1 MFEFR
6 KIELNDRDRIN
17 EKLRISDFR
26 GCEYSFANNMA
37 WQRLNDTQICLY
49 GDFYISCSF
58 DGGQPYITF
67 PAGVKTDDDTGR
79 QKYIRLFEKLKDHFE
94 KQGKRLVVSSVTEEN
109 LGWIKEYYKDEIT
122 CEYNRDG
129 SDYIYNSSDLISF
142 AGKKYHGKRNH
153 LKHFYENDWSFEPI
167 SQDNLDECIRFS
179 AAFYNNAGEADFSAM
194 VEQYAINLFFMNMDS
209 LGLKGGA
216 LKADGELVGITIGEQ
231 LNSDT
236 FVVHIEKARSDVQGA
251 YPAICNQFVKANAYD
266 LKYINREEDLGLEG
280 LRKSKLSYR
289 PAFLLDKHII
299 YFK

>member
-37 WQRLNDTQICLY
+37 WQRLNDTQICFY
-49 GDFYISCSF
+49 GDFYISCSL
-58 DGGQPYITF
+58 DNGQPYITF
-67 PAGVKTDDDTGR
+67 PAGVRTDNDEGR
-79 QKYIRLFEKLKDHFE
+79 EEYIRLFEELISYFE
-94 KQGKRLVVSSVTEEN
+94 KQGKKLVISSVTEEN
-109 LGWIKEYYKDEIT
+109 LQWLKEYYGEKIT

-129 SDYIYNSSDLISF
+129 SDYIYNSADLISF

-167 SQDNLDECIRFS
+167 TAENLEECISFS
-179 AAFYNNAGEADFSAM
+179 ATFYNNAGEADFSAM
-194 VEQYAINLFFMNMDS
+194 VEQYAINLFFMNMDY

-216 LKADGELVGITIGEQ
+216 LKVDGKLVGITIGEQ

-236 FVVHIEKARSDVQGA
+236 FVVHIEKARSDIQGA
-251 YPAICNQFVKANAYD
+251 YPAICNQFVKANACD
-266 LKYINREEDLGLEG
+266 LRYVNREEDLGLEG

-299 YFK
+299 CFK